1 MKIRRI
7 AIHSLALCLVFGLPI
22 AAWAG
27 SKLIPTHRIA
37 SPPSGKALVNFHRPT
52 AYGGNER
59 VPIFDGT
66 GKMLIDLP
74 GKSEFQVVCDPGEQ
88 LFIAWADHVSVV
100 KADLAAD
107 KTYDIMVDVG
117 MGWMEANIRLMPLSK
132 DDPRRA
138 KLDDFERRER
148 HVWAMERNKH
158 VIDYEA
164 KNQERVQQIKKDFIA
179 GEKSDRMGFLS
190 KSDCR

>member
-1 MKIRRI
+1 MKIKRI

-22 AAWAG
+22 AACAG
-27 SKLIPTHRIA
+27 SKLIQTQRIA

-117 MGWMEANIRLMPLSK
+117 MGWMEANIRLTPLSK

-138 KLDDFERRER
+138 KLKSAKRMCGPWSETNTSLITKPRTRKGFNKSRRT
-148 HVWAMERNKH
+148 
-158 VIDYEA
+158 
-164 KNQERVQQIKKDFIA
+164 
-179 GEKSDRMGFLS
+179 LS
-190 KSDCR
+190 LAESPTGWDI

>member
-1 MKIRRI
+1 MKIKRL
-7 AIHSLALCLVFGLPI
+7 AIHSLALCLAFALPL
-22 AAWAG
+22 AACAG
-27 SKLIPTHRIA
+27 SKLIKTQRIA

-52 AYGGNER
+52 AYGGTER
-59 VPIFDGT
+59 FPIFDGT

-74 GKSEFQVVCDPGEQ
+74 GKSEFQLVCDPGEQ
-88 LFIAWADHVSVV
+88 LFIAWADHVTVV
-100 KADLAAD
+100 KADMAAD

-132 DDPRRA
+132 SDPRRA
-138 KLDDFERRER
+138 KLDEFEKRET

-164 KNQERVQQIKKDFIA
+164 KNQDRVQQIKKDFIA
-179 GEKSDRMGFLS
+179 GEKSDRIGSLS